1 MDGHVH
7 VLAPLSADARASTF
21 IFFSLED
28 LIISGL
34 NRVSHLNYR

>member
-1 MDGHVH
+1 MDGHVR
-7 VLAPLSADARASTF
+7 VPAPLSADAQASF

-34 NRVSHLNYR
+34 DRGSYLN